1 MSRTQETPGVFA
13 GWASGMVAISQ
24 GGVTESVW
32 CRREGLLKLETDYF
46 IAFFGLRGQGS
57 SCPWSIS
64 ILCVMKIPWPS
75 WGVIEVHQ
83 QLLASKRSWHR
94 SITSWKTSQNQSLF
108 PEVLKPHIHWY
119 ANSWI
124 SLVTSCNLQICNTM
138 VDFVSKLTSEP
149 TKYGGYLAPMEAH
162 DLLPKSSVGIGGCRF
177 WRLFRE
183 VHNMLLVTMSSL

>member
-1 MSRTQETPGVFA
+1 MPP
-13 GWASGMVAISQ
+13 W
-24 GGVTESVW
+24 
-32 CRREGLLKLETDYF
+32 GLVEVGNWLFYCIFWLITWPRVKLPLIHLDP
-46 IAFFGLRGQGS
+46 L
-57 SCPWSIS
+57 CP
-64 ILCVMKIPWPS
+64 MKIPWPS

-83 QLLASKRSWHR
+83 QLLASQRSWHR
-94 SITSWKTSQNQSLF
+94 SITSWKTSENQSLF

-149 TKYGGYLAPMEAH
+149 TKYEGYLAPMEAH